1 MQTLLSS
8 EGYSVDS
15 ARSPEEAD
23 AALAATRP
31 DLIIADVRLPGA
43 PPFAILDLVQANE
56 KVRDIPVL
64 LCSGATQEI
73 EEAAPRLN
81 QLGVSVLMKPF
92 DIDDL
97 LSRIA
102 TLLGG

>member
-8 EGYSVDS
+8 EGYAVDS

-23 AALAATRP
+23 AALALARP
-31 DLIIADVRLPGA
+31 DLIIADVRLPGS
-43 PPFAILDLVQANE
+43 PPFAILDLVKASE
-56 KVRDIPVL
+56 KTRDIPLL

-73 EEAAPRLN
+73 EEAGARLEEM
-81 QLGVSVLMKPF
+81 GVTVLMKPF

-102 TLLGG
+102 ALLD